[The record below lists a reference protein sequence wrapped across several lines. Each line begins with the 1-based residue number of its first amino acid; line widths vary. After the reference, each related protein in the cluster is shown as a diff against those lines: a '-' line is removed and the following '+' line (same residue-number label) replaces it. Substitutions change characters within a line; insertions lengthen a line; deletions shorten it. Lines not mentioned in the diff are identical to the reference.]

1 MGRSLDW
8 PELDWDELEREL
20 GRAGG
25 GTRVSPGTG
34 PTPSASTWLR
44 GSGQRPGDVALER
57 DPVWR
62 ALRLLDRLNGTSK
75 IASTG
80 EWAAGVDCVWSGHGP
95 TRPDTGAEYVPA
107 NGGRRGWYFCFHH
120 QDRTMGDFYETL
132 SGLLREDSGGAVSCL
147 AALDFD
153 DVDPAEVAVPPMN
166 WAWKTG
172 WQRGGK
178 DSDGAPTANVFN
190 VMLAL
195 REAPELRNTFG
206 FNQFTLHEML
216 HQELPGVVL
225 GTTPGVPRAWR
236 DQDTVLLQYWLQG
249 PGRRTVTAWM
259 VDAAVN
265 AVMHEQAYHPV
276 RDWLEGLRWDG
287 VSRLDTWLARY
298 LGTPQDPYHAHVGR
312 WFLMTMCRRVFEPGC
327 RADYMLVLE
336 GPQGI
341 EKSTLLAQLV
351 GTTAWFSDNMPDIGT
366 KDASEHLVGRWL
378 VEIAEMD
385 KFDRA
390 ESAAMKAFI
399 SRTTERYRRAY
410 AKRTG
415 DEPRQCVF
423 AGTVNHRSYLKDETG
438 NRRYWPV
445 AVGRVDLPGLCP
457 VRDQLFAEAWHR
469 VVTLGEQY
477 WPDAMFEDLFIQP
490 EQDAR
495 LEADLW
501 EPMVESFLRDKDQV
515 LVHEVVVACVGG
527 GSFHLSTTNRNRVIR
542 IMESLGWKRGP
553 RSQGGKR
560 HWYPA

>member
-1 MGRSLDW
+1 
-8 PELDWDELEREL
+8 
-20 GRAGG
+20 
-25 GTRVSPGTG
+25 V
-34 PTPSASTWLR
+34 
-44 GSGQRPGDVALER
+44 
-57 DPVWR
+57 
-62 ALRLLDRLNGTSK
+62 
-75 IASTG
+75 
-80 EWAAGVDCVWSGHGP
+80 
-95 TRPDTGAEYVPA
+95 VP
-107 NGGRRGWYFCFHH
+107 
-120 QDRTMGDFYETL
+120 
-132 SGLLREDSGGAVSCL
+132 
-147 AALDFD
+147 
-153 DVDPAEVAVPPMN
+153 
-166 WAWKTG
+166 
-172 WQRGGK
+172 
-178 DSDGAPTANVFN
+178 
-190 VMLAL
+190 
-195 REAPELRNTFG
+195 
-206 FNQFTLHEML
+206 
-216 HQELPGVVL
+216 

-249 PGRRTVTAWM
+249 QGLRTVTAWM

-378 VEIAEMD
+378 IEIAEMD

-469 VVTLGEQY
+469 AVTLGEQY

-553 RSQGGKR
+553 RSHGGKR

>member
-1 MGRSLDW
+1 MIPL
-8 PELDWDELEREL
+8 LDWDELERTL
-20 GRAGG
+20 GTAMVSTAASRTGAWRR
-25 GTRVSPGTG
+25 GT
-34 PTPSASTWLR
+34 
-44 GSGQRPGDVALER
+44 GQRPDDAVLER
-57 DPVWR
+57 DVVWR
-62 ALRLLDRLNGTSK
+62 AIRLLDLFNGTSK

-80 EWAAGVDCVWSGHGP
+80 EWAAGMACVWSGHGP

-120 QDRTMGDFYETL
+120 QDRTMEDFYATL
-132 SGLLREDSGGAVSCL
+132 SELLREDSGGAVSCL

-153 DVDPAEVAVPPMN
+153 DVDPATVGVPSMN
-166 WAWKTG
+166 WAWKTD

-178 DSDGAPTANVFN
+178 DGDGAPTANVFN

-195 REAPELRNTFG
+195 REAPELRGTFG

-216 HQELPGVVL
+216 HQELPGVIP

-236 DQDTVLLQYWLQG
+236 DQDTVLLQCWLQSQG
-249 PGRRTVTAWM
+249 LRTVTAWM
-259 VDAAVN
+259 VDAGVN

-276 RDWLEGLRWDG
+276 RDWLESLSWDG
-287 VSRLDTWLARY
+287 VSRLETWLARY
-298 LGTPQDPYHAHVGR
+298 LGTPQNPYHAHVGR

-327 RADYMLVLE
+327 RADYVLVLE

-341 EKSTLLAQLV
+341 EKSTLLARLA
-351 GTTAWFSDNMPDIGT
+351 GTLWFSDNLPDIGT

-438 NRRYWPV
+438 NRRYWPI
-445 AVGRVDLPGLCP
+445 AVGGIDLAGLAL
-457 VRDQLFAEAWHR
+457 VRDQLFAEAWHHA
-469 VVTLGEQY
+469 VTLGEPY
-477 WPDAMFEDLFIQP
+477 WPDTMFEDLFIQP

-501 EPMVESFLRDKDQV
+501 EPMVESFLRNQSRV

-527 GSFHLSTTNRNRVIR
+527 GSFHLSTANRNRVIR

-553 RSQGGKR
+553 RGNGGQR
-560 HWYPA
+560 FWFPA